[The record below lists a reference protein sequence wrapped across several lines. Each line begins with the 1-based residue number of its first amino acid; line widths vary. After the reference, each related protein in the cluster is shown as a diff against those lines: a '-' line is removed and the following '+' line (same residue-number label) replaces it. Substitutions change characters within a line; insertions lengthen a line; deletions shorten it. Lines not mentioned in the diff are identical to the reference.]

1 MPSVVDADSA
11 RLRVHSLSVNDDL
24 PRADRL
30 PANDAAEFGHVEGPM
45 AHAGAAE
52 RLDRHGEFEVV
63 GHEEVWREAY
73 DPSHAA
79 IADGSLLIYLT
90 TCDVPPGTFP
100 EPTIPPVDA
109 L

>member
-63 GHEEVWREAY
+63 GHEEVWLMV
-73 DPSHAA
+73 PSSFS
-79 IADGSLLIYLT
+79 DQLV
-90 TCDVPPGTFP
+90 TCP
-100 EPTIPPVDA
+100 
-109 L
+109 

>member
-63 GHEEVWREAY
+63 GHEEVWPEAY
-73 DPSHAA
+73 DLTDGA
-79 IADGSLLIYLT
+79 IADGALLLPFRT
-90 TCDVPPGTFP
+90 GCLPGGSFGRRVTQP
-100 EPTIPPVDA
+100 GNEM
-109 L
+109 

>member
-1 MPSVVDADSA
+1 MPLVVDADGT
-11 RLRVHSLSVNDDL
+11 RRRVHSVLVNDDL

-52 RLDRHGEFEVV
+52 CLDRHGEFEVM

-73 DPSHAA
+73 DLTDAA
-79 IADGSLLIYLT
+79 IADGAILIQ
-90 TCDVPPGTFP
+90 
-100 EPTIPPVDA
+100 
-109 L
+109 

>member
-52 RLDRHGEFEVV
+52 RLDRHGEFEVL

-73 DPSHAA
+73 DLTDAA
-79 IADGSLLIYLT
+79 IADGPILIQ
-90 TCDVPPGTFP
+90 
-100 EPTIPPVDA
+100 
-109 L
+109 